1 MYISKRAAHEHAH
14 ATFFIPQIPRN
25 ACYSPMLF
33 CTTLVALLPIFACT
47 DGSLSRLG
55 SADTD
60 LLKACGAARDPPM
73 PPPFALEDESLDEL
87 LLFVTAVS
95 GRLADAPP
103 LADDGAPLDE
113 FDLDCTEMD
122 LMGEGRLGP
131 SLAGRLAE
139 LAGTV
144 RAELDMLMPRQLLI
158 LKWRRKVMFWRYVYV
173 NVLTAA

>member
-1 MYISKRAAHEHAH
+1 
-14 ATFFIPQIPRN
+14 
-25 ACYSPMLF
+25 
-33 CTTLVALLPIFACT
+33 
-47 DGSLSRLG
+47 
-55 SADTD
+55 
-60 LLKACGAARDPPM
+60 M

-122 LMGEGRLGP
+122 LIGEGRLGP

-158 LKWRRKVMFWRYVYV
+158 LGFGDFD
-173 NVLTAA
+173 LAL